1 VPKPSRKSRRP
12 AFFDTLT
19 AFAAALD
26 TPITTVSGWTKHPL
40 WKWPKRAPWASE
52 IVPDVLRWAASEL
65 EKGRPAKDPAT
76 LTGTQKLRDEKLR
89 QEIRKLRAHADQAE
103 TALAKERG
111 ALHDAAECEV
121 EAVRRA
127 TLYRNGVQNLPMQVV
142 SIALAHGMPH
152 EAAPAFQKQLEELV
166 NGCLRFTAASAD
178 TEPADSDDAVVPV
191 AAAAGAV
198 DALTVG

>member
-1 VPKPSRKSRRP
+1 VKKGARKSRPP
-12 AFFDTLT
+12 AHLGTLA

-26 TPITTVSGWTKHPL
+26 TPISTVSGWTKHAL
-40 WKWPKRAPWASE
+40 WKWPRKAPWPRE

-65 EKGRPAKDPAT
+65 EKGRPAKDPT
-76 LTGTQKLRDEKLR
+76 LLTGTQKLRDEKLR
-89 QEIRKLRAHADQAE
+89 QEIRKLRANADQAE

-111 ALHDAAECEV
+111 ALHDADECEV

-127 TLYRNGVQNLPMQVV
+127 NLYRNGAQNIPIQAV

-166 NGCLRFTAASAD
+166 NGCLRYTAAAGD
-178 TEPADSDDAVVPV
+178 AQPETGDDAGVAG

-198 DALTVG
+198 DALAVG

>member
-1 VPKPSRKSRRP
+1 MKTGARKSRTSAP
-12 AFFDTLT
+12 LQTL
-19 AFAAALD
+19 AEFATALD
-26 TPITTVSGWTKHPL
+26 APISTVSGWTKHAL
-40 WKWPKRAPWASE
+40 WQWPKRAPWPRQ

-89 QEIRKLRAHADQAE
+89 QEIRKLRANADQAE

-111 ALHDAAECEV
+111 ALHDADQCEE

-127 TLYRNGVQNLPMQVV
+127 TLYRNALQNIPMQVV
-142 SIALAHGMPH
+142 SVALASGMPH
-152 EAAPAFQKQLEELV
+152 EGAPTFQKQIEELV
-166 NGCLRFTAASAD
+166 NGCLRYTAASGDA
-178 TEPADSDDAVVPV
+178 EPAAGDDAGAAG

-198 DALTVG
+198 DAFAMG